1 MITNRMTLAA
11 VAVFVVLAAVVLLL
25 ERTGEPEGDGRFA
38 LIVPFRPADVTRV
51 VIERVGETI
60 TAMQSAAGKWD
71 VREIVV
77 PPTPTSDPNTPRV
90 LTVTP
95 GSRAAILLDAVTRW
109 RVDRTLGPPGAQ
121 TAEFG
126 LDQPIITLTL
136 HTRRDGEYTLLVGAK
151 TADESTYYVL
161 RERQG
166 DVVLVPR
173 FDVEDVIETADRL
186 VSEKRGTPTAG

>member
-1 MITNRMTLAA
+1 M
-11 VAVFVVLAAVVLLL
+11 
-25 ERTGEPEGDGRFA
+25 
-38 LIVPFRPADVTRV
+38 
-51 VIERVGETI
+51 
-60 TAMQSAAGKWD
+60 
-71 VREIVV
+71 

-126 LDQPIITLTL
+126 LDQPIIELTL

-173 FDVEDVIETADRL
+173 FDVEDVNRETADRL
-186 VSEKRGTPTAG
+186 VSEKRGDGRRPGRCYALPDAL

>member
-11 VAVFVVLAAVVLLL
+11 VAVFVALAAIVFLL
-25 ERTGEPEGDGRFA
+25 ERTGEPESDVRFA
-38 LIVPFRPADVTRV
+38 PIVAFRPADVTRV
-51 VIERVGETI
+51 VIEREGETI
-60 TAMQSAAGKWD
+60 TANQSAAGKWD
-71 VREIVV
+71 VQEILV

-109 RVDRTLGPPGAQ
+109 RVDRVLGPPGAQ

-126 LDQPIITLTL
+126 LDQPIIKLTL
-136 HTRRDGEYTLLVGAK
+136 HTRRDGEHTLLVGAK
-151 TADESTYYVL
+151 TADESNYYVL
-161 RERQG
+161 RQQKG

-173 FDVEDVIETADRL
+173 FDVEDVVETADRL
-186 VSEKRGTPTAG
+186 VAEKRGAPTAG